1 MTSISDQTR
10 RQFLHTAA
18 VGAAASVACLRTNV
32 ATAAAPAADTNPTP
46 KKRPLKLAMASYT
59 LRKFDLDQ
67 ALAMT
72 KRVGL
77 DAINL
82 KSFHL
87 PMDATKPE
95 IEAAAKKIKDAGI
108 LFYGGGVISMK
119 DEKQVNQAF
128 EYAKTAGMLRII
140 GVPAP
145 EMLSLVNDKVQ
156 QYDIQVCI
164 HNHGPGDKIW
174 PTPDVAYARIK
185 NLDKRIG
192 LCHDIGHTARSGMD
206 PAAMTRQCADR
217 IYDVHIKDVT
227 APTKAGHATPCGR
240 GIIDIPAVL
249 RALIDIRYQNYLA
262 FEYESEAD
270 DPLPGVAESIGYVN
284 GVMDA
289 L

>member
-1 MTSISDQTR
+1 MTSSSDQTR
-10 RQFLHTAA
+10 RQFFHTA
-18 VGAAASVACLRTNV
+18 VGTAATLACLQTGRPVAAALV
-32 ATAAAPAADTNPTP
+32 AAATPPA

-72 KRVGL
+72 HRAGL
-77 DAINL
+77 KAINL

-87 PMDATKPE
+87 PMDSTKPE
-95 IEAAAKKIKDAGI
+95 IRAVAKKIKDAGI
-108 LFYGGGVISMK
+108 LLYGGGVISMK
-119 DEKQVNQAF
+119 NEQQVNQAF
-128 EYAKTAGMLRII
+128 EYAKTAGMVRII
-140 GVPAP
+140 GVPAVA
-145 EMLSLVNDKVQ
+145 MLPLVNDKVQ

-164 HNHGPGDKIW
+164 HNHGPGDKTY
-174 PTPDVAYARIK
+174 PTPDIAYARIK

-206 PAAMTRQCADR
+206 PAALTRQCADR
-217 IYDVHIKDVT
+217 IYDVHFKDVT
-227 APTKAGHATPCGR
+227 APVKAGHSTPCGR
-240 GIIDIPAVL
+240 GIIDIPSVL
-249 RALIDIRYQNYLA
+249 RAFIDIHYQGFLA

-270 DPLPGVAESIGYVN
+270 DPLPGVTESVGYVN